1 MRGRVGQYTM
11 RIIGIDPGIRCTGYG
26 IITVGKGDP
35 QIVDYG
41 TIKPPVDGSI
51 GERLAVLYDD
61 LDHLIKEHSAEVFAI
76 EDSFFGVNAR
86 SALVLGHARG
96 AALLCAAHNK
106 LPSSEYAPRKV
117 KLAVTGN
124 GRATKEQVQFMVQR
138 ILNMEQ
144 APSPLDASDALAVA
158 ICHHQQMRAR
168 ELMA

>member
-1 MRGRVGQYTM
+1 MRGGVSQHNM

-35 QIVDYG
+35 QVVDYG
-41 TIKPPVDGSI
+41 TIKPPVSGSI
-51 GERLAVLYDD
+51 GDRLAVLYDD
-61 LDHLIKEHSAEVFAI
+61 LDHLIKKYPVDAFAI
-76 EDSFFGVNAR
+76 EDSFFGVNVR

-96 AALLCAAHNK
+96 AALLCASHNQ
-106 LPSSEYAPRKV
+106 LQSSEYAPRKV

-138 ILNMEQ
+138 ILGMEQ

-158 ICHHQQMRAR
+158 ICHHQQLRAR
-168 ELMA
+168 ELMV